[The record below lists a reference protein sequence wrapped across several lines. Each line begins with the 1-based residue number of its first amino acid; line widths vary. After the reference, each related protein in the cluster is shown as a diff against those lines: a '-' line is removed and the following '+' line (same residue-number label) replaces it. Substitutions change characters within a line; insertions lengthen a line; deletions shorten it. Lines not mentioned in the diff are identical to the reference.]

1 MQTSGYGIWAAC
13 AAIFVVAGVV
23 KGVTGMGLPTVAIA
37 LMAGLLPTPLAAAL
51 LVVPTLVT
59 NLRQATGAGV
69 MPLLRRLWPMLL
81 LTACGTLLTAP
92 LLAGSGQGISS
103 GWLGL
108 VLLVYALQG
117 LRRHP
122 WQVPAAAE
130 RWLSPLVG
138 VLTGVAGGATG
149 VFIVPSVPYLQALGL
164 ERDALV
170 QALALSFTV
179 SAVAMGT
186 VLAGH
191 GAMGT
196 GTAAASALLV
206 LPAMAG
212 MYVGNRIRERIS
224 AVAFKRGFLLCLVL
238 LGAEL
243 VWRAWG

>member
-1 MQTSGYGIWAAC
+1 MNVYGVWAAC
-13 AAIFVVAGVV
+13 VAIYVLAGVV

-37 LMAGLLPTPLAAAL
+37 LMAGLLPTSLAAAL
-51 LVVPTLVT
+51 LVVPTLAT
-59 NLRQATGAGV
+59 NLRQATGPGV
-69 MPLLRRLWPMLL
+69 LPLLRRLWPMLA
-81 LTACGTLLTAP
+81 LTVAGTLLTAP
-92 LLAGSGQGISS
+92 LLAASGNGISS
-103 GWLGL
+103 GWLGV

-122 WQVPAAAE
+122 WQVPRAAE

-138 VLTGVAGGATG
+138 ALTGVAGGATG

-179 SAVAMGT
+179 STVTLGS

-191 GAMGT
+191 GAMGLR
-196 GTAAASALLV
+196 TAAVSALLV

-212 MYVGNRIRERIS
+212 MYLGNRIRERIS
-224 AVAFKRGFLLCLVL
+224 AVVFKRVFLLCLVL
-238 LGAEL
+238 LGMEL